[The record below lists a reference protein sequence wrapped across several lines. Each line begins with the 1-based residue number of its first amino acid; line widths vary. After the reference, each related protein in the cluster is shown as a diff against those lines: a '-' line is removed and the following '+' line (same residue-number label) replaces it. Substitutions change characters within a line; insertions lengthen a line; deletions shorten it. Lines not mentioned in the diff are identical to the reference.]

1 VLDPDC
7 NTAVIAAAFA
17 PRGNMSLSSLRGH
30 DKKDRGMDG
39 RKKVICM
46 LERPLSEGADVKSP
60 TVGVDVSVSHH
71 DRRWLELDIDKGQW
85 DRAEKPKNNVFF
97 GALLSAARSMEV
109 IWKGK
114 KPDGCAHLTIGSGQ
128 STVAS
133 FNTDHN
139 SKLYVFI
146 VIKHQFSKCHLF
158 FSGWPTI
165 CVDVGGRCCYM
176 FNCVPTGPDTH
187 RCTDDDEEQP
197 TEMQVMWEWQPN
209 HSCWMQGNDEQA
221 DLISQILK
229 DALQRGNQDLIRSI
243 FEIMKSGNIWHQ
255 RGVINV
261 SQTVQKSILQN
272 ALQPTHELGEHARA
286 CLACSPFAMSHIS
299 DDVRQEI
306 LKNAMHDLVW
316 LMDHDDSIDPKEH
329 HVFDEDSD
337 WRKFEQHERIALSL
351 FLRRKNPPNVGKDGW
366 EHQQSSCTDEE
377 LDEYVQKRLKPS
389 IALTERFCKK
399 IWNQSDKPSVIT
411 VHVTGPFSL
420 AIYCILAAVPRQGP
434 KFILHDWPHAPAYP
448 GYLLENPESLARVAR
463 SVFVCLCTYLEIP
476 VKFTGS
482 VVSDIHFV
490 IHNGSPVLK
499 IFKESLSRCARRV
512 IWKMG
517 CRAQLVFQ
525 DILPLEKIAE
535 IAIIQELSEN
545 KDSGLLHLC
554 QVISQFQ
561 TSSPASSY
569 LTSDLLRQVLKQEY
583 SVSPQDALTI
593 VKVICP
599 GNPSTTGE
607 KSAKEVS
614 IDNI

>member
-1 VLDPDC
+1 
-7 NTAVIAAAFA
+7 
-17 PRGNMSLSSLRGH
+17 
-30 DKKDRGMDG
+30 
-39 RKKVICM
+39 
-46 LERPLSEGADVKSP
+46 
-60 TVGVDVSVSHH
+60 
-71 DRRWLELDIDKGQW
+71 
-85 DRAEKPKNNVFF
+85 
-97 GALLSAARSMEV
+97 
-109 IWKGK
+109 
-114 KPDGCAHLTIGSGQ
+114 
-128 STVAS
+128 
-133 FNTDHN
+133 
-139 SKLYVFI
+139 
-146 VIKHQFSKCHLF
+146 
-158 FSGWPTI
+158 
-165 CVDVGGRCCYM
+165 M
-176 FNCVPTGPDTH
+176 FNCVPTGPDTN
-187 RCTDDDEEQP
+187 RCTDDDEEKP
-197 TEMQVMWEWQPN
+197 TEIQVIWEWQPN

-337 WRKFEQHERIALSL
+337 WGKFEQHERIALSL
-351 FLRRKNPPNVGKDGW
+351 FLCRKNPPNLGKDGW

-377 LDEYVQKRLKPS
+377 LDDYVQKRLGPS
-389 IALTERFCKK
+389 IALTQRFCKK
-399 IWNQSDKPSVIT
+399 FWKQSDKPSVTVIT

-420 AIYCILAAVPRQGP
+420 AIYCILAAASRQGP
-434 KFILHDWPHAPAYP
+434 TVILHDWPHAPAYP
-448 GYLLENPESLARVAR
+448 GYLLEKPESLARVAR
-463 SVFVCLCTYLEIP
+463 SVFVCLCTY
-476 VKFTGS
+476 FDRGS
-482 VVSDIHFV
+482 Q
-490 IHNGSPVLK
+490 VLK
-499 IFKESLSRCARRV
+499 TFRESLSKCARRV

-517 CRAQLVFQ
+517 SRAQQVFQ

-535 IAIIQELSEN
+535 IAITQELSEN
-545 KDSGLLHLC
+545 KDSCGLLHLC

-569 LTSDLLRQVLKQEY
+569 LAKDLLGQVLKQTY
-583 SVSPQDALTI
+583 SVSRQEALTI
-593 VKVICP
+593 VKVICH
-599 GNPSTTGE
+599 GNPTTGE